1 MKLVMVMVLAGL
13 VAAPLS
19 ANAQVGEE
27 GEASEPDLVEGVPMP
42 EAGPEEHEP
51 STEPGPEE
59 PALQPKLDEAGV
71 EVVEMQRRVRNAKI
85 GLGISGASVLVGG
98 VLMGIGWGGSYQD
111 FGTPE
116 EAASNDRIG
125 IAGATLLTGGV
136 ASLLATGIL
145 LRVRKRKLESL
156 EQRLR
161 ELQRDLPL
169 GGRGAR
175 PQARRV
181 QWDLARSTLV
191 F

>member
-19 ANAQVGEE
+19 VSAQVGEE
-27 GEASEPDLVEGVPMP
+27 GEASEPDVVEGVPT
-42 EAGPEEHEP
+42 PEEAPEEP
-51 STEPGPEE
+51 STEPGPKE
-59 PALQPKLDEAGV
+59 PALQLKLDEAGV

-85 GLGISGASVLVGG
+85 GLGVSGASVLVGG
-98 VLMGIGWGGSYQD
+98 VLLGIGIGGTYRD
-111 FGTPE
+111 IGTPQ
-116 EAASNDRIG
+116 EAASNDRVGIA

-145 LRVRKRKLESL
+145 LGVRKRELESH

-181 QWDLARSTLV
+181 QWDLARSVLA